1 MEFKRYLSEHILK
14 DLESKI
20 VLLGGPRQVGKTTVS
35 KSLYSSTQYLNF
47 DILSD
52 RPIILKS
59 EWSKDVDLVVLD
71 ELHKLKSWKNLLK
84 GAFDDRGARPRLLV
98 TGSARLDTSKKM
110 GDSLAG
116 RHFYWKLHPLCCKE
130 LQGSED
136 PQTVMNKIIKL
147 SGFPEP
153 FFSGDQIFYQR
164 WAKSH
169 LDIILRQDLL
179 DLESVSDI
187 VGIETL
193 IELLSRR
200 VGQVTS
206 YQSLAEDLQRSATTV
221 KRWIQLLENL
231 FVIFKVT
238 PWTNKVSRTL
248 LKAPKFYFYDCARVR
263 GDLGAKFENF
273 VACSLLKEIDFVNDR
288 YGEKLNLQYL
298 RDIDKHELD
307 FVVADSQRMHL
318 VAEAKYR
325 DGDFA
330 SGFKAFA
337 EPVSYFGAPAVQLVA
352 ELDRQRESK
361 HGTKIVHAAKW
372 LSEIDLYSL
381 MQRPRPK

>member
-1 MEFKRYLSEHILK
+1 MGLKRYLHDQISK
-14 DLESKI
+14 DLESKL
-20 VLLGGPRQVGKTTVS
+20 VLLGGPRQVGKTTTAKALFS
-35 KSLYSSTQYLNF
+35 NHQYLNF

-52 RPIILKS
+52 RPTILKT
-59 EWSKDVDLVVLD
+59 EWSKSVDLVVLD
-71 ELHKLKSWKNLLK
+71 ELHKLKKWKNLLK
-84 GAFDDRGARPRLLV
+84 GAFDDRGARPRILV
-98 TGSARLDTSKKM
+98 TGSARLDTAKKM

-130 LQGSED
+130 LLGIES
-136 PQTVMNKIIKL
+136 PQAAMHKIIKL

-153 FFSGDQIFYQR
+153 YLSNDQVFYQR

-200 VGQVTS
+200 VGQITS

-231 FVIFKVT
+231 FVIFRVT
-238 PWTNKVSRTL
+238 PWTKKVARTL
-248 LKAPKFYFYDCARVR
+248 LKASKFYFYDCGRVQ
-263 GDLGAKFENF
+263 GDVGAKFENF
-273 VACSLLKEIDFVNDR
+273 VACSLLKEVDFVNDR
-288 YGEKLNLQYL
+288 YGLKLNLHYL
-298 RDIDKHELD
+298 RDAEKHELD
-307 FVVADSQRMHL
+307 FVIADNQKVYV
-318 VAEAKYR
+318 VAEAKYS

-330 SGFKAFA
+330 PGFKAFSDPLRTFRA
-337 EPVSYFGAPAVQLVA
+337 QAVQLVA
-352 ELDRQRESK
+352 ELDQPRESK
-361 HGTKIVHAAKW
+361 HGTQIVSAAEW
-372 LSEIDLYSL
+372 LSEVDLYSL
-381 MQRPRPK
+381 IDR